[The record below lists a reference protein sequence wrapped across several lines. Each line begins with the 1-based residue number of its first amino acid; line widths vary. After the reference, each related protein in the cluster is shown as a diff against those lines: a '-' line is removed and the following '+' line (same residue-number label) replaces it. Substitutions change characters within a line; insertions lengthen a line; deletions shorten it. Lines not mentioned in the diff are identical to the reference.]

1 MKRGLYTAEAIAT
14 LVGMIIGAGILGI
27 PYVFSQAGL
36 VWGLVNLLGVGL
48 IVLLVYLY
56 LGEIILRTKGKHQL
70 PGYAGIYLGKTGRI
84 TMLFSML
91 LVHYGALIAYMFGEG
106 EVLSYIFL
114 GTTALPFHILFS
126 LGFFI
131 IASTLIFLGI
141 KSLGKVEL
149 MGMGA
154 IIITVILIAIFFLP
168 QLKLENFS
176 VYNPSLSLR
185 FLVPYGAILFA
196 YLGFTA
202 IPEMSEII
210 KNKKMMKKAIII
222 GALIPILIYL
232 LFTLT
237 VFGYSGSLTPEIA
250 TLTMGKIV
258 SLFAIFTMFTS
269 FLAVGIAQREIF
281 NYDLKIKK
289 IMSWVLTCLPVL
301 FLTLIILIFNLA
313 SFIEIISFA
322 GAVAGG
328 IGGILI
334 ILMAM
339 RAKKLGK
346 RKPEYTIPIKWTIAA
361 FLILLFIAGIVY
373 QFIF

>member
-36 VWGLVNLLGVGL
+36 LWGLVNLLGIGL

-56 LGEIILRTKGKHQL
+56 LGEIVLRTKGKHQL
-70 PGYAGIYLGKTGRI
+70 PGYAEIYLGKTGRI
-84 TMLFSML
+84 TMLLSML
-91 LVHYGALIAYMFGEG
+91 LVQYGALIAYMVGEG

-114 GTTALPFHILFS
+114 GTTALPFHIIFS
-126 LGFFI
+126 LVFFI
-131 IASTLIFLGI
+131 IASTLIFIGI
-141 KSLGKVEL
+141 KTLGKGEL
-149 MGMGA
+149 IGLGA

-168 QLKLENFS
+168 QLKLENFA

-196 YLGFTA
+196 YLGFA
-202 IPEMSEII
+202 AVPEMSEII

-237 VFGYSGSLTPEIA
+237 VFGYTGSLTPEIA

-258 SLFAIFTMFTS
+258 SLFAVFTMFTS

-281 NYDLKIKK
+281 NYDLKIKR

-313 SFIEIISFA
+313 SFIEIISFS
-322 GAVAGG
+322 GAIAGG

-346 RKPEYTIPIKWTIAA
+346 RKPEYTIPIHWTIAG
-361 FLILLFIAGIVY
+361 FLILLFIAGIIY